1 MGGPAPH
8 LAPYVEKA
16 LGLPCRVPPH
26 YDVANAVGAAV
37 ARVTAQVTLQA
48 DTERGS
54 VIIPEV
60 GEEHKADRHFD
71 MDQAIAMARKA
82 LCRQA
87 TMIGAQDNSL

>member
-1 MGGPAPH
+1 MGGPAPQ

-48 DTERGS
+48 DTERGT
-54 VIIPEV
+54 VIIPKPGWNIKSIV
-60 GEEHKADRHFD
+60 VLIWTRPSTWPVKPFAGKP
-71 MDQAIAMARKA
+71 
-82 LCRQA
+82 
-87 TMIGAQDNSL
+87 